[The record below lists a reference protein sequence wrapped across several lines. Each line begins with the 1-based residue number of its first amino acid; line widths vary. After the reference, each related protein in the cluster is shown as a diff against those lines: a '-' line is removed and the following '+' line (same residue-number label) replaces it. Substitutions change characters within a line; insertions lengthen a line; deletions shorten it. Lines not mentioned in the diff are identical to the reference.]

1 MEGVHMGEKTLRL
14 DIISMIILKLLS
26 GKEAYAYEI
35 MQEMDQTFN
44 GLLTIQRGTIYPALY
59 RMEEEGLITGQKR
72 LTGKRMER
80 VYYHIEP
87 KGYEELEK
95 LSKKCLELTET
106 LQFFLKQDQGF
117 TSDMRNVK

>member
-1 MEGVHMGEKTLRL
+1 MGEKTLRL

-87 KGYEELEK
+87 KGHEELEK

>member
-1 MEGVHMGEKTLRL
+1 MRL

-26 GKEAYAYEI
+26 EKEAYAYEI

-59 RMEEEGLITGQKR
+59 RMEEEGLITGHKR

-80 VYYHIEP
+80 VYYHIES

-106 LQFFLKQDQGF
+106 LQAFLREDRRY
-117 TSDMRNVK
+117 TADMRDVK